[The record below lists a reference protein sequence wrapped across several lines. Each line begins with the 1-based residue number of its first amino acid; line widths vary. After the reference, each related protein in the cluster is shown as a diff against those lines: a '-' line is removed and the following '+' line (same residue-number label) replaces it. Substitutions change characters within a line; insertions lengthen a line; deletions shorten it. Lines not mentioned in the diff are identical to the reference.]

1 MDRIA
6 FIIGEKLIYWNSI
19 ILTLA
24 AGAAICIFLALYL
37 GKRGNAAAGFTVVP
51 LAMVLSLACA
61 RLVHWYCRSDSYASL
76 ASAMTDYS
84 SGGYAL
90 MGVFAGCFLAA
101 VILRLLQVH
110 KNLPRMLDC
119 MCLAGG
125 AGIAVGR
132 LASFF
137 TTSDR
142 GQIVASV
149 QSLPWVYPVTNA
161 VSGTME
167 YRLATFVIQAMVTG
181 VIFLALIVFYVA
193 GNKRG
198 RRKDGDT
205 CLIFLLCYGA
215 SQVVLDSTR
224 YDSLFFRSNGFVSI
238 VQVLGALALVLVII
252 VFSVRMVKARGFKG
266 WYVLL
271 WIAAAA
277 LIGGAG
283 YMEYHVQRH
292 GDQAIFAYSVM
303 SVCLTAVVI
312 LALWIRSVAVKAERK
327 QECY

>member
-205 CLIFLLCYGA
+205 
-215 SQVVLDSTR
+215 
-224 YDSLFFRSNGFVSI
+224 
-238 VQVLGALALVLVII
+238 
-252 VFSVRMVKARGFKG
+252 
-266 WYVLL
+266 
-271 WIAAAA
+271 
-277 LIGGAG
+277 
-283 YMEYHVQRH
+283 
-292 GDQAIFAYSVM
+292 
-303 SVCLTAVVI
+303 
-312 LALWIRSVAVKAERK
+312 
-327 QECY
+327 